1 MLSFVT
7 CHSLPINLMTANHS
21 TGCKPYLVC
30 KVMTIKQKD
39 ILKSKDKETIDLK
52 QANKVKSQNLK

>member
-7 CHSLPINLMTANHS
+7 CHSLPINLMTADHS

-30 KVMTIKQKD
+30 KLYDHT
-39 ILKSKDKETIDLK
+39 SETK
-52 QANKVKSQNLK
+52 GNLEVQRQGDN